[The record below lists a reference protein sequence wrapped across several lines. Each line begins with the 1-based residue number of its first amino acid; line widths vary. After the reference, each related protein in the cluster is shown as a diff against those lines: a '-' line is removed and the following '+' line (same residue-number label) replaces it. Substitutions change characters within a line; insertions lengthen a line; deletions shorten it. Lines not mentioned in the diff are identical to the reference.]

1 MRMIPTIRRLLPR
14 GIGLGI
20 ATTLAWLLL
29 SGIYVQQQ
37 HQVPSITEFKASLAN
52 LTTCPGGD
60 IRLVNDCLDA
70 AYAHRLAAW
79 RSDMG
84 TAVVLPPMLGWIIA
98 LLHSLASGFGLI
110 RRRQRA

>member
-60 IRLVNDCLDA
+60 IRLVNDWGLSRA
-70 AYAHRLAAW
+70 VLKFARQASRSEQATRPW
-79 RSDMG
+79 R
-84 TAVVLPPMLGWIIA
+84 AVQDRG
-98 LLHSLASGFGLI
+98 
-110 RRRQRA
+110 